1 MKGINFSSYWVK
13 GLVFSGLMMSLVLC
27 VEPVSASIGG
37 VKVSGSEKNSSEKI
51 LSAIKNWNR
60 SNPNG
65 IFLPGLV
72 SLPVRVAYEVV
83 SGGRFGARRSYGAH
97 QGTDFA
103 VPFGTPVFSM
113 FTGTV
118 KGIISGGFCG
128 NGIEITNGSYR
139 QFFCHVAQTGLSVG
153 QKVEAGQMI
162 GKVDM
167 SGRTSGPHAHVEL
180 WVDGK
185 PVDIEAFFKD
195 PQKLSNLIAKT
206 SEKNSKIS
214 DENQR
219 KLDNLV
225 ASVVNVNTEKQ
236 AWEQLLKVAK
246 ETSEEYDNFYTKL
259 NSENASFLTNPTGI
273 PELQYSLLL
282 QEKQQLGQQQQLEEE
297 EKERQKYARDLPYF
311 SKKVRNWN
319 HSGYGG
325 GRI

>member
-1 MKGINFSSYWVK
+1 MKGINFSSYWVR

-139 QFFCHVAQTGLSVG
+139 QFFCHVAKTGLSVG

-219 KLDNLV
+219 KLDNLTI
-225 ASVVNVNTEKQ
+225 AYTETE
-236 AWEQLLKVAK
+236 AWQLL
-246 ETSEEYDNFYTKL
+246 SEEVGKRSKVYNYLYEDLKN
-259 NSENASFLTNPTGI
+259 NENPENTSFLTNGTEI
-273 PELQYSLLL
+273 QRLQYSLLL
-282 QEKQQLGQQQQLEEE
+282 QKKQQLGQQQQLEEE
-297 EKERQKYARDLPYF
+297 EKQRQEYARHLSYF
-311 SKKVRNWN
+311 SKVRNLN
-319 HSGYGG
+319 HPGYGG

>member
-13 GLVFSGLMMSLVLC
+13 GLLFSGLMMSLVLC

-37 VKVSGSEKNSSEKI
+37 VKVSGSEKI

-273 PELQYSLLL
+273 QELQYYSLLL
-282 QEKQQLGQQQQLEEE
+282 QEEQQLGQQ
-297 EKERQKYARDLPYF
+297 RQKYASYLP
-311 SKKVRNWN
+311 SSERVRNLN
-319 HSGYGG
+319 HPRYGG